1 MPLRGEAE
9 RPTYTG
15 HQPLPGVR
23 GIVVAQHMILGENC
37 IQKTYEAPGR
47 EDAIMFAEPRLL
59 NELDHPKITP
69 LREAQWDP
77 DRPGHVTFVMRVYEG
92 GSVHAAIDS
101 GGHRFSVGGATRIL
115 GDVGEALAYLHTTK
129 HYIHRDV
136 KPKNVLLDR
145 DRRTGYLSDFG
156 SAAVLDDTGTANM
169 IVTTAIYQAPE
180 TAATGR
186 VGPPA
191 DIYALGLTGF
201 EMLNGLFP
209 YASLDGA
216 VVSRRINTRQRALP
230 ARMLAP
236 AAFAPHVP
244 QPVVRLIRQMINV
257 DSAARPTAS
266 ELVRSLRRLK
276 VVDWAH
282 ALGEGLDGEWA
293 GRWPP
298 RRRTEDQ
305 IALRV
310 TSTILRGGPDRGR
323 RRLSADYRTASSGGW
338 RTVGM
343 EDVKVDVQDAAAV
356 STFFKTVD
364 AHIARRWPA

>member
-1 MPLRGEAE
+1 MPLRGEAP
-9 RPTYTG
+9 RQTYAG
-15 HQPLPGVR
+15 HQPLPGVK
-23 GIVVAQHMILGENC
+23 GIVVARHMILGQNC

-59 NELDHPKITP
+59 NELYHPKITP

-77 DRPGHVTFVMRVYEG
+77 DRAGHVTFVMRVYEG
-92 GSVHAAIDS
+92 GSVHAAMES
-101 GGHRFSVGGATRIL
+101 AGHLFSVADALRIL

-129 HYIHRDV
+129 RYVHRDV

-156 SAAVLDDTGTANM
+156 SAAVLEDTGTANT
-169 IVTTAIYQAPE
+169 ILTTAIYQAPE
-180 TAATGR
+180 AGATGR

-191 DIYALGLTGF
+191 DVYALGLVGF

-216 VVSRRINTRQRALP
+216 VVSRRINARQRALP
-230 ARMLAP
+230 DRMLAP
-236 AAFAPHVP
+236 AAFAPHVA
-244 QPVVRLIRQMINV
+244 QPVVRLIRQMINA
-257 DSAARPTAS
+257 DLAARPTAS

-276 VVDWAH
+276 VIDWAH
-282 ALGEGLDGEWA
+282 AIGDGLDGEWA

-298 RRRTEDQ
+298 RRRAEDQ

-310 TSTILRGGPDRGR
+310 TSRILRAGRDRGQ

-338 RTVGM
+338 RTVGVD
-343 EDVKVDVQDAAAV
+343 DVTVDAQDAAAV

-364 AHIARRWPA
+364 AHVARRWPA